1 MVAGASSDL
10 GDRYR
15 HSEAGGTGGDA
26 GTAVTH
32 GSRHGGNKVSV
43 EWSLVEESG
52 GDAAPLAGTWLVR
65 AAGHGEWRTVA
76 DRALDDSAWLVSRSP
91 GRWWLDDG
99 LGEADA
105 VLYRRHF
112 DPAVPDG
119 SDTHS
124 DARDWLVASGVCGLG
139 HVWLDGA
146 YLGDVR
152 GRHYQHAFE
161 ITGRLGP
168 GDGRGATHLIAIEAA
183 HPPNRPHPAPDTPV
197 ADIRIE
203 RTGPARIERARVLVI
218 EAHYD
223 RAVLRISATV
233 DSAATYRS
241 EVTTTVL
248 PCATPGTGEAPG
260 TVPTPGG
267 GLARSSPVL
276 ARGRNNFEWLVALD
290 QPALWWPAGM
300 GAQPR
305 YDVNIALSV
314 NEQTSHSVQCT
325 TGIRTVSAR
334 RSGMLV
340 NGEPHP
346 TGPDSLTIIA
356 HDLAHRGLYETADAA
371 GTLFCQQIT
380 LDPSV
385 LGGGQRSLRAVA
397 ARAAAA
403 AADRIGNHPSV
414 AAWQPLRNLSGRR
427 SIPGSGPLRDRI
439 MRRALHDAD
448 PTRPAWLLGGF

>member
-1 MVAGASSDL
+1 M
-10 GDRYR
+10 
-15 HSEAGGTGGDA
+15 
-26 GTAVTH
+26 
-32 GSRHGGNKVSV
+32 SV

-52 GDAAPLAGTWLVR
+52 GDAAPLAGQWLVH

-76 DRALDDSAWLVSRSP
+76 DPALDDSGWRVSRSP

-99 LGEADA
+99 LDEADA
-105 VLYRRHF
+105 VLYRRRF
-112 DPAVPDG
+112 DPPVPDG
-119 SDTHS
+119 SDS
-124 DARDWLVASGVCGLG
+124 DADGRDWLVASGLCGLG

-161 ITGRLGP
+161 ITGHLGS
-168 GDGRGATHLIAIEAA
+168 GDDRGATHLIAIEAA

-218 EAHYD
+218 EADYD

-233 DSAATYRS
+233 NSAATYRS
-241 EVTTTVL
+241 DVTTTVL
-248 PCATPGTGEAPG
+248 PCAPPQTSPAPRANPASQANPAPG
-260 TVPTPGG
+260 ATAAPATSPALGN
-267 GLARSSPVL
+267 GLEQSSPVL
-276 ARGRNNFEWLVALD
+276 ARGRNNLEWLVSVD

-314 NEQTSHSVQCT
+314 NERTSHTMRCT
-325 TGIRTVSAR
+325 TGVRTVSAQ
-334 RSGMLV
+334 RSKLLV

-346 TGPDSLTIIA
+346 TGPDGLTIIA
-356 HDLAHRGLYETADAA
+356 HDLAHRGLYETADAD
-371 GTLFCQQIT
+371 GTLLCQQIT
-380 LDPSV
+380 LDASV

-397 ARAAAA
+397 GRAAAA
-403 AADRIGNHPSV
+403 ATDRVGNHPSV
-414 AAWQPLRNLSGRR
+414 AVWQPMQHPRGRR
-427 SIPGSGPLRDRI
+427 SIPGSGLAQGRI
-439 MRRALHDAD
+439 VRRALHDAD
-448 PTRPAWLLGGF
+448 PTRPARLRGDHTGFE